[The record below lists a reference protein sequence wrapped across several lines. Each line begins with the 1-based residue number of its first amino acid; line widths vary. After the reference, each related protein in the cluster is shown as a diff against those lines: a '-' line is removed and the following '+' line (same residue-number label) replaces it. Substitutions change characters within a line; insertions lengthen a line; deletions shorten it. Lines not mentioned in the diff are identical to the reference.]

1 MFVSICNFKNAVQ
14 VVAFAVFLCVCG
26 GGSFLV
32 SALVAQTVISSTG
45 VISLSVGETGV
56 ESGVINSLPGRRED
70 GFVDLFNGKNL
81 DGWKQ
86 RNGTATY
93 EVVDGTILGRT
104 AQGSPNSF
112 LCSEKEY
119 GDFELVFEVKVD
131 KGLNSGVQ
139 IRSLSK
145 PAYKEG
151 RVHGPQVEIEWDP
164 GESGYIYSEGT
175 KRGWVSPTRTQ
186 KNAFKNKG
194 WNKYRVLADGPRIQT
209 WINGTYVEDLEMP
222 AIESVKG
229 FLGLQVHGV
238 KKNAGPFQVQWRNIR
253 IREISG
259 DERRETKAFKGTPK
273 VDGKVDDLWMGV
285 PRVLTSRSID
295 EVDELSGDQKASTAW
310 VRCLWDEGHL
320 YCLAEVTDDTISS
333 KAGDEWDRDGVEFF
347 VDRNF
352 ARTSTYDDD
361 DAQYRTEPSGN
372 ESTGSENDLS
382 TYKSA
387 VTKTKNG
394 YIVEVCIDLKGE
406 VGKKIGFDV
415 QVNNDPGGGRRMS
428 AMKWNDAS
436 NDTYFDMSNA
446 GTLEMVE
453 GN

>member
-1 MFVSICNFKNAVQ
+1 MSVSIGNYKNAGQ
-14 VVAFAVFLCVCG
+14 IAAFAVWGGMFLG
-26 GGSFLV
+26 GMFL
-32 SALVAQTVISSTG
+32 SSTLVAQTAIPSASVSLNSGNGDVVSSF
-45 VISLSVGETGV
+45 
-56 ESGVINSLPGRRED
+56 SGVLRED

-81 DGWKQ
+81 DGWEQK
-86 RNGTATY
+86 NGTATY
-93 EVVDGTILGRT
+93 EVVDDTILGRT
-104 AQGSPNSF
+104 VKGSPNSF

-139 IRSLSK
+139 IRSVSK
-145 PAYKEG
+145 PDYKEG

-186 KNAFKNKG
+186 KNVFKNEG
-194 WNKYRVLADGPRIQT
+194 WNEYRVLADGPRIQT
-209 WINGTYVEDLEMP
+209 WINGTCIEDIEMP
-222 AIESVKG
+222 AIESRKG

-238 KKNAGPFQVQWRNIR
+238 KKNASPFKVQWKNIR

-259 DERRETKAFKGTPK
+259 DERREMKAFKGTPK

-295 EVDELSGDQKASTAW
+295 EVDELSTEQKASTAW
-310 VRCLWDEGHL
+310 VRCLWDEEHL
-320 YCLAEVTDDTISS
+320 YCLAEVTDDAISS
-333 KAGDEWDRDGVEFF
+333 LAGDEWDRDGVEFF
-347 VDRNF
+347 LDRNF

-361 DAQYRTEPSGN
+361 DAQYRTEPDGN
-372 ESTGSENDLS
+372 ESSGSENDLS
-382 TYKSA
+382 TYKSV
-387 VTKTKNG
+387 VTKTENG
-394 YIVEVCIDLKGE
+394 YIVEVCIDLKGK

-415 QVNNDPGGGRRMS
+415 QVNNDPGDGRRMS

>member
-1 MFVSICNFKNAVQ
+1 MSVSIGNYKNAGQ
-14 VVAFAVFLCVCG
+14 IAAFAVWGGMFLG
-26 GGSFLV
+26 GMFL
-32 SALVAQTVISSTG
+32 SSTLVAQTAIPSASVSLNSGNGDVVSSF
-45 VISLSVGETGV
+45 
-56 ESGVINSLPGRRED
+56 SGVLRED

-81 DGWKQ
+81 DGWEQK
-86 RNGTATY
+86 NGTATY
-93 EVVDGTILGRT
+93 EVVDDTILGRT
-104 AQGSPNSF
+104 VKGSPNSF

-139 IRSLSK
+139 IRSVSK
-145 PAYKEG
+145 PDYKEG

-186 KNAFKNKG
+186 KNVFKNEG
-194 WNKYRVLADGPRIQT
+194 WNEYRVLADGPRIQT
-209 WINGTYVEDLEMP
+209 WINGTCIEDIEMP
-222 AIESVKG
+222 AIESRKG

-238 KKNAGPFQVQWRNIR
+238 KKNAGPFKVQWKNIR

-259 DERRETKAFKGTPK
+259 DEQREMKAFKGTPK

-295 EVDELSGDQKASTAW
+295 EVDELSTEQRASTAW
-310 VRCLWDEGHL
+310 VRCLWDEEHL
-320 YCLAEVTDDTISS
+320 YCLAEVTDDAISS
-333 KAGDEWDRDGVEFF
+333 LAGDEWDRDGVEFF
-347 VDRNF
+347 LDRNF

-361 DAQYRTEPSGN
+361 DAQYRTEPDGN
-372 ESTGSENDLS
+372 ESSGSENDLS
-382 TYKSA
+382 TYKSV
-387 VTKTKNG
+387 VTKTEKG
-394 YIVEVCIDLKGE
+394 YMVEVCIDLKGK

-415 QVNNDPGGGRRMS
+415 QVNNDPGDGRRMS

>member
-1 MFVSICNFKNAVQ
+1 MSVSIGNYKNAGQ
-14 VVAFAVFLCVCG
+14 IAAFAVWGGMFLG
-26 GGSFLV
+26 GMFL
-32 SALVAQTVISSTG
+32 SSTLVAQTAIPSASVSLNSGNGDVVSSF
-45 VISLSVGETGV
+45 
-56 ESGVINSLPGRRED
+56 SGVLRED

-81 DGWKQ
+81 DGWEQK
-86 RNGTATY
+86 NGTATY
-93 EVVDGTILGRT
+93 EVVDDTILGRT
-104 AQGSPNSF
+104 VKGSPNSF

-139 IRSLSK
+139 IRSVSK
-145 PAYKEG
+145 PDYKEG

-186 KNAFKNKG
+186 KNVFKNEG
-194 WNKYRVLADGPRIQT
+194 WNEYRVLADGPRIQT
-209 WINGTYVEDLEMP
+209 WINGTCIEDIEMP
-222 AIESVKG
+222 AIESRKG

-238 KKNAGPFQVQWRNIR
+238 KKNAGPFKVQWKNIR

-259 DERRETKAFKGTPK
+259 DEQREMKAFKGTPK

-295 EVDELSGDQKASTAW
+295 EVDELSTEQRASTAW
-310 VRCLWDEGHL
+310 VRCLWDEEHL
-320 YCLAEVTDDTISS
+320 YCLAEVTDDAISS
-333 KAGDEWDRDGVEFF
+333 LAGDEWDRDGVEFF
-347 VDRNF
+347 LDRNF

-361 DAQYRTEPSGN
+361 DAQYRTEPDGN

-382 TYKSA
+382 TYKSV
-387 VTKTKNG
+387 VTKTEKG
-394 YIVEVCIDLKGE
+394 YMVEVCIDLKGK

-415 QVNNDPGGGRRMS
+415 QVNNDPGDGRRMS

>member
-1 MFVSICNFKNAVQ
+1 MSVSIGNYKNAGQ
-14 VVAFAVFLCVCG
+14 IAAFAVLGGMFLG
-26 GGSFLV
+26 GMFLS
-32 SALVAQTVISSTG
+32 SALVAQTAIPSASVSLISGNGDVVSSFPR
-45 VISLSVGETGV
+45 IL
-56 ESGVINSLPGRRED
+56 RED

-81 DGWKQ
+81 DGWEQK
-86 RNGTATY
+86 NGTATY
-93 EVVDGTILGRT
+93 EVVDDTILGRT
-104 AQGSPNSF
+104 VKGSPNSF

-139 IRSLSK
+139 IRSVSK
-145 PAYKEG
+145 PDYKEG

-186 KNAFKNKG
+186 KNVFKNEG
-194 WNKYRVLADGPRIQT
+194 WNEYRVLADGPRIQT
-209 WINGTYVEDLEMP
+209 WINGTCIEDIEMP
-222 AIESVKG
+222 AIESRKG

-238 KKNAGPFQVQWRNIR
+238 KKNASPFKVQWKNIR

-259 DERRETKAFKGTPK
+259 DERREMKAFKGTPK

-295 EVDELSGDQKASTAW
+295 EVDELSTEQKASTAW
-310 VRCLWDEGHL
+310 VRCLWDEEHL
-320 YCLAEVTDDTISS
+320 YCLAEVTDDAISS
-333 KAGDEWDRDGVEFF
+333 LAGDEWDRDGVEFF
-347 VDRNF
+347 LDRNF

-361 DAQYRTEPSGN
+361 DAQYRTEPDGN
-372 ESTGSENDLS
+372 ESSGSENDLS
-382 TYKSA
+382 TYKSV
-387 VTKTKNG
+387 VTKTENG
-394 YIVEVCIDLKGE
+394 YIVEVCIDLKGK

-415 QVNNDPGGGRRMS
+415 QVNNDPGDGRRMS

>member
-1 MFVSICNFKNAVQ
+1 MSVSIGNYKNAGQ
-14 VVAFAVFLCVCG
+14 IAAFAVLGGMFLG
-26 GGSFLV
+26 GMFLS
-32 SALVAQTVISSTG
+32 SALVAQTAIPSASVSLISGNGDVVS
-45 VISLSVGETGV
+45 SF
-56 ESGVINSLPGRRED
+56 SGVLRED

-81 DGWKQ
+81 DGWEQK
-86 RNGTATY
+86 NGTATY
-93 EVVDGTILGRT
+93 EVVDDTILGRT
-104 AQGSPNSF
+104 VKGSPNSF

-139 IRSLSK
+139 IRSVSK
-145 PAYKEG
+145 PDYKEG

-186 KNAFKNKG
+186 KNVFKNEG
-194 WNKYRVLADGPRIQT
+194 WNEYRVLADGPRIQT
-209 WINGTYVEDLEMP
+209 WINGTCIEDIEMP
-222 AIESVKG
+222 AIESRKG

-238 KKNAGPFQVQWRNIR
+238 KKNASPFKVQWKNIR

-259 DERRETKAFKGTPK
+259 DERREMKAFKGTPK

-295 EVDELSGDQKASTAW
+295 EVDELSTEQKASTAW
-310 VRCLWDEGHL
+310 VRCLWDEEHL
-320 YCLAEVTDDTISS
+320 YCLAEVTDDAISS
-333 KAGDEWDRDGVEFF
+333 LAGDEWDRDGVEFF
-347 VDRNF
+347 LDRNS

-361 DAQYRTEPSGN
+361 DAQYRTEPDGN
-372 ESTGSENDLS
+372 ESSGSENDLS
-382 TYKSA
+382 TYKSV
-387 VTKTKNG
+387 VTKTENG
-394 YIVEVCIDLKGE
+394 YIVEVCIDLKGK

-415 QVNNDPGGGRRMS
+415 QVNNDPGDGRRMS

>member
-1 MFVSICNFKNAVQ
+1 MSVSIGNYKNAGQ
-14 VVAFAVFLCVCG
+14 IAAFAVLGGMFLG
-26 GGSFLV
+26 GMFLS
-32 SALVAQTVISSTG
+32 SALVAQTAIPSASVSLISGNGDVVSSFPR
-45 VISLSVGETGV
+45 IL
-56 ESGVINSLPGRRED
+56 RED

-81 DGWKQ
+81 DGWEQK
-86 RNGTATY
+86 NGTATY
-93 EVVDGTILGRT
+93 EVVDDTILGRT
-104 AQGSPNSF
+104 VKGSPNSF

-139 IRSLSK
+139 IRSVSK
-145 PAYKEG
+145 PDYKEG

-175 KRGWVSPTRTQ
+175 KRGLVSPTRTQ
-186 KNAFKNKG
+186 KNVFKNEG
-194 WNKYRVLADGPRIQT
+194 WNEYRVLADGPRIQT
-209 WINGTYVEDLEMP
+209 WINGTCIEDIEMP
-222 AIESVKG
+222 AIESRKG

-238 KKNAGPFQVQWRNIR
+238 KKNASPFKVQWKNIR

-259 DERRETKAFKGTPK
+259 DERREMKAFKGTPK

-295 EVDELSGDQKASTAW
+295 EVDELSTEQKASTAW
-310 VRCLWDEGHL
+310 VRCLWDEEHL
-320 YCLAEVTDDTISS
+320 YCLAEVTDDAISS
-333 KAGDEWDRDGVEFF
+333 LAGDEWDRDGVEFF
-347 VDRNF
+347 LDRNS

-361 DAQYRTEPSGN
+361 DAQYRTEPDGN
-372 ESTGSENDLS
+372 ESSGSENDLS
-382 TYKSA
+382 TYKSV
-387 VTKTKNG
+387 VTKTENG
-394 YIVEVCIDLKGE
+394 YIVEVCIDLKGK

-415 QVNNDPGGGRRMS
+415 QVNNDPGDGRRMS

>member
-1 MFVSICNFKNAVQ
+1 MSVSIGNYKNAGQ
-14 VVAFAVFLCVCG
+14 IAAFAVLGGMFLG
-26 GGSFLV
+26 GMFLS
-32 SALVAQTVISSTG
+32 SALVAQTAIPSASVSLISGNGDVVSSFPR
-45 VISLSVGETGV
+45 IL
-56 ESGVINSLPGRRED
+56 RED

-81 DGWKQ
+81 DGWEQK
-86 RNGTATY
+86 NGTATY
-93 EVVDGTILGRT
+93 EVVDDTILGRT
-104 AQGSPNSF
+104 VKGSPNSF

-139 IRSLSK
+139 IRSVSK
-145 PAYKEG
+145 PDYKEG

-186 KNAFKNKG
+186 KNVFKNEG
-194 WNKYRVLADGPRIQT
+194 WNEYRVLADGPRIQT
-209 WINGTYVEDLEMP
+209 WINGTCIEDIEMP
-222 AIESVKG
+222 AIESRKG

-238 KKNAGPFQVQWRNIR
+238 KKNASPFKVQWKNIR

-259 DERRETKAFKGTPK
+259 DERREMKAFKGTPK

-295 EVDELSGDQKASTAW
+295 EVDELSTEQKASTAW
-310 VRCLWDEGHL
+310 VRCLWDEEHL
-320 YCLAEVTDDTISS
+320 YCLAEVTDDAISS
-333 KAGDEWDRDGVEFF
+333 LAGDEWDRDGVEFF
-347 VDRNF
+347 LDRNS

-361 DAQYRTEPSGN
+361 DAQYRTEPDGN
-372 ESTGSENDLS
+372 ESSGSENDLS
-382 TYKSA
+382 TYKSV
-387 VTKTKNG
+387 VTKTENG
-394 YIVEVCIDLKGE
+394 YIVEVCIDLKGK

-415 QVNNDPGGGRRMS
+415 QVNNDPGDGRRMS

>member
-1 MFVSICNFKNAVQ
+1 MSVSIGNYKNAGQ
-14 VVAFAVFLCVCG
+14 IAAFAVLGGMFLG
-26 GGSFLV
+26 GMFLS
-32 SALVAQTVISSTG
+32 SALVAQTAIPSASVSLISGNGDVASSFSR
-45 VISLSVGETGV
+45 IL
-56 ESGVINSLPGRRED
+56 RED

-81 DGWKQ
+81 DGWEQK
-86 RNGTATY
+86 NGTATY
-93 EVVDGTILGRT
+93 EVVDDTILGRT
-104 AQGSPNSF
+104 VKGSPNSF

-139 IRSLSK
+139 IRSVSK
-145 PAYKEG
+145 PDYKEG

-164 GESGYIYSEGT
+164 GESGYLYSEGT

-186 KNAFKNKG
+186 KNVFKNEG
-194 WNKYRVLADGPRIQT
+194 WNEYRVLADGPRIQT
-209 WINGTYVEDLEMP
+209 WINGTCIEDIEMP
-222 AIESVKG
+222 AIESRKG

-238 KKNAGPFQVQWRNIR
+238 KKNASPFKVQWKNIR

-259 DERRETKAFKGTPK
+259 DERREMKAFKGTPK

-295 EVDELSGDQKASTAW
+295 EVDELSTEQKASTAW
-310 VRCLWDEGHL
+310 VRCLWDEEHL
-320 YCLAEVTDDTISS
+320 YCLAEVTDDAISS
-333 KAGDEWDRDGVEFF
+333 LAGDEWDRDGVEFF
-347 VDRNF
+347 LDRNS

-361 DAQYRTEPSGN
+361 DAQYRTEPDGN
-372 ESTGSENDLS
+372 ESSGSENDLS
-382 TYKSA
+382 TYKSV
-387 VTKTKNG
+387 VTKTENG
-394 YIVEVCIDLKGE
+394 YIVEVCIDLKGK

-415 QVNNDPGGGRRMS
+415 QVNNDPGDGRRMS

>member
-1 MFVSICNFKNAVQ
+1 MSVSIGNYKNAGQ
-14 VVAFAVFLCVCG
+14 IAAFAVLGGMFLG
-26 GGSFLV
+26 GMFLS
-32 SALVAQTVISSTG
+32 SALVAQTAIPSASVSLISGNGDVVSSFSR
-45 VISLSVGETGV
+45 IL
-56 ESGVINSLPGRRED
+56 RED

-81 DGWKQ
+81 DGWEQK
-86 RNGTATY
+86 NGTATY
-93 EVVDGTILGRT
+93 EVVDDTILGRT
-104 AQGSPNSF
+104 VKGSPNSF

-139 IRSLSK
+139 IRSVSK
-145 PAYKEG
+145 PDYKEG

-164 GESGYIYSEGT
+164 GESGYLYSEGT

-186 KNAFKNKG
+186 KNVFKNEG
-194 WNKYRVLADGPRIQT
+194 WNEYRVLADGPRIQT
-209 WINGTYVEDLEMP
+209 WINGTSIEDIEMP
-222 AIESVKG
+222 AIESRKG

-238 KKNAGPFQVQWRNIR
+238 KKNAGPFKVQWKNIR

-259 DERRETKAFKGTPK
+259 DERREMKAFKGTPK

-295 EVDELSGDQKASTAW
+295 EVDELSTEQKASTAW
-310 VRCLWDEGHL
+310 VRCLWDEEHL
-320 YCLAEVTDDTISS
+320 YCLAEVTDDAISS
-333 KAGDEWDRDGVEFF
+333 LAGDEWDRDGVEFF
-347 VDRNF
+347 LDRNF

-361 DAQYRTEPSGN
+361 DAQYRTEPDGN
-372 ESTGSENDLS
+372 ESSGSENDLS
-382 TYKSA
+382 TYKSV
-387 VTKTKNG
+387 VTKTENG
-394 YIVEVCIDLKGE
+394 YIVEVCIDLKGK

-415 QVNNDPGGGRRMS
+415 QVNNDPGDGRRMS

>member
-1 MFVSICNFKNAVQ
+1 MSVSIGNFKNSAQ
-14 VVAFAVFLCVCG
+14 LAAFAIFWGMFAGSQFL
-26 GGSFLV
+26 S
-32 SALVAQTVISSTG
+32 SALIAQTAIPA
-45 VISLSVGETGV
+45 SLNALLSGSG
-56 ESGVINSLPGRRED
+56 SGVTGSLAGTPED

-81 DGWKQ
+81 DGWEQK
-86 RNGTATY
+86 NGIATY

-104 AQGSPNSF
+104 AKGSPNSF
-112 LCSEKEY
+112 LCTEKEY
-119 GDFELVFEVKVD
+119 GDFELFFEVKVD

-145 PAYKEG
+145 PDYKEG

-186 KNAFKNKG
+186 KNVFKNEE
-194 WNKYRVLADGPRIQT
+194 WNQYRVLADGPRIQT
-209 WINGTYVEDLEMP
+209 WINGTCVEDIEMP
-222 AIESVKG
+222 AIESTKG

-238 KKNAGPFQVQWRNIR
+238 KKNAGPFKVQWKNIR

-259 DERRETKAFKGTPK
+259 NERREMKAFMGTPK
-273 VDGKVDDLWMGV
+273 VDGKIDDLWEGV

-295 EVDELSGDQKASTAW
+295 EVDELSADQKASTAW

-320 YCLAEVTDDTISS
+320 YCLAEVTDDAISS
-333 KAGDEWDRDGVEFF
+333 EAGDEWDRDGVEFF

-361 DAQYRTEPSGN
+361 DAQYRTEPDGN

-387 VTKTKNG
+387 VTKTDKG
-394 YIVEVCIDLKGE
+394 YIVEVCIDLKGK

-415 QVNNDPGGGRRMS
+415 QVNNDPGDGRRMS
-428 AMKWNDAS
+428 AMKWNDSS

>member
-1 MFVSICNFKNAVQ
+1 MSVSIGNFKN
-14 VVAFAVFLCVCG
+14 VVRIAAFAVFFGVLG
-26 GGSFLV
+26 GVLLLS
-32 SALVAQTVISSTG
+32 STLVAQTAISCTPVTLLAGSG
-45 VISLSVGETGV
+45 
-56 ESGVINSLPGRRED
+56 SGVTNSLAGKQED
-70 GFVDLFNGKNL
+70 GFVELFNGKDL
-81 DGWKQ
+81 DGWEQK
-86 RNGTATY
+86 NGTATY
-93 EVVDGTILGRT
+93 EVVDGTILGQT
-104 AQGSPNSF
+104 VKGSPNSF

-119 GDFELVFEVKVD
+119 GNFELVFEVKVD

-139 IRSLSK
+139 IRSVSK
-145 PAYKEG
+145 PDYKEG

-186 KNAFKNKG
+186 KNVFKNEG
-194 WNKYRVLADGPRIQT
+194 WNEYRVLADGPRIQT
-209 WINGTYVEDLEMP
+209 WINGTCVEDIEMP
-222 AIESVKG
+222 AIESAKG

-238 KKNAGPFQVQWRNIR
+238 KKNAGPFKVQWKNIR

-259 DERRETKAFKGTPK
+259 DERRQVKAFKGTPK
-273 VDGKVDDLWMGV
+273 VDGKVDDLWVGV

-295 EVDELSGDQKASTAW
+295 EVDELSDDQKASTAW

-320 YCLAEVTDDTISS
+320 YCLAEVTDDAIGSE
-333 KAGDEWDRDGVEFF
+333 AGDEWDRDGVEFF
-347 VDRNF
+347 IDRNF

-361 DAQYRTEPSGN
+361 DAQYRTEPDGN
-372 ESTGSENDLS
+372 ESAGSENDLS
-382 TYKSA
+382 TYQSA

-394 YIVEVCIDLKGE
+394 YIVEVCIDLKGK

-415 QVNNDPGGGRRMS
+415 QVNNDPGDGRRMS

-436 NDTYFDMSNA
+436 NDTYFDISNA

>member
-1 MFVSICNFKNAVQ
+1 MSVSIGNYKNAGQ
-14 VVAFAVFLCVCG
+14 IAAFAVLGGMFLG
-26 GGSFLV
+26 GMFLS
-32 SALVAQTVISSTG
+32 SALVAQTAIPSASVSLISGNGDVASSFSR
-45 VISLSVGETGV
+45 IL
-56 ESGVINSLPGRRED
+56 RED

-81 DGWKQ
+81 DGWEQK
-86 RNGTATY
+86 NGTATY
-93 EVVDGTILGRT
+93 EVVDDTILGRT
-104 AQGSPNSF
+104 VKGSPNSF

-139 IRSLSK
+139 IRSVSK
-145 PAYKEG
+145 PDYKEG

-186 KNAFKNKG
+186 KNVLKNEG
-194 WNKYRVLADGPRIQT
+194 WNEYRVLADGPRIQT
-209 WINGTYVEDLEMP
+209 WINGTCIEDIEMP
-222 AIESVKG
+222 AIESRKG

-238 KKNAGPFQVQWRNIR
+238 KKNASPFKVQWKNIR

-259 DERRETKAFKGTPK
+259 DERREMKAFKGTPK

-295 EVDELSGDQKASTAW
+295 EVDELSTEQKASTAW
-310 VRCLWDEGHL
+310 VRCLWDEEHL
-320 YCLAEVTDDTISS
+320 YCLAEVTDDAISS
-333 KAGDEWDRDGVEFF
+333 LAGDEWDRDGVEFF
-347 VDRNF
+347 LDRNS

-361 DAQYRTEPSGN
+361 DAQYRTEPDGN
-372 ESTGSENDLS
+372 ESSGSENDLS
-382 TYKSA
+382 TYKSV
-387 VTKTKNG
+387 VTKTENG
-394 YIVEVCIDLKGE
+394 YIVEVCIDLKGK

-415 QVNNDPGGGRRMS
+415 QVNNDPGDGRRMS

>member
-1 MFVSICNFKNAVQ
+1 MSVSIGNYKNAGQ
-14 VVAFAVFLCVCG
+14 IAAFAVLGGMFLG
-26 GGSFLV
+26 GMFLS
-32 SALVAQTVISSTG
+32 SALVAQTAIPSASVSLISGNGDVVSSFSR
-45 VISLSVGETGV
+45 IL
-56 ESGVINSLPGRRED
+56 RED

-81 DGWKQ
+81 DGWEQK
-86 RNGTATY
+86 NGTATY
-93 EVVDGTILGRT
+93 EVVDDTILGRT
-104 AQGSPNSF
+104 VKGSPNSF

-139 IRSLSK
+139 IRSVSK
-145 PAYKEG
+145 PDYKEG

-186 KNAFKNKG
+186 KNVFKNEG
-194 WNKYRVLADGPRIQT
+194 WNEFRVLADGPRIQT
-209 WINGTYVEDLEMP
+209 WINGTSIEDIEMP
-222 AIESVKG
+222 AIESRKG

-238 KKNAGPFQVQWRNIR
+238 KKNAGPFKVQWKNIR

-259 DERRETKAFKGTPK
+259 DERREVKAFKGTPK

-295 EVDELSGDQKASTAW
+295 EVDELSTEQKASTAW
-310 VRCLWDEGHL
+310 VRCLWDEEHL
-320 YCLAEVTDDTISS
+320 YCLAEVTDDAISS
-333 KAGDEWDRDGVEFF
+333 LAGDEWDRDGVEFF
-347 VDRNF
+347 LDRNF

-361 DAQYRTEPSGN
+361 DAQYRTEPDGN
-372 ESTGSENDLS
+372 ESSGSENDLS
-382 TYKSA
+382 TYKSV
-387 VTKTKNG
+387 VTKTENG
-394 YIVEVCIDLKGE
+394 YIVEVCIDLKGK

-415 QVNNDPGGGRRMS
+415 QVNNDPGDGRRMS

>member
-1 MFVSICNFKNAVQ
+1 MSVSIGNYKNAGQ
-14 VVAFAVFLCVCG
+14 IAAFAVLGGMFLG
-26 GGSFLV
+26 GMFLS
-32 SALVAQTVISSTG
+32 SALVAQTAIPSASVSLISGNGDVASSFSR
-45 VISLSVGETGV
+45 IL
-56 ESGVINSLPGRRED
+56 RED

-81 DGWKQ
+81 DGWEQK
-86 RNGTATY
+86 NGTATY
-93 EVVDGTILGRT
+93 EVVDDTILGRT
-104 AQGSPNSF
+104 VKGSPNSF

-139 IRSLSK
+139 IRSVSK
-145 PAYKEG
+145 PDYKEG

-164 GESGYIYSEGT
+164 GESGYLYSEGT

-186 KNAFKNKG
+186 KNVFKNEG
-194 WNKYRVLADGPRIQT
+194 WNEYRVLADGPRIQT
-209 WINGTYVEDLEMP
+209 WINGTSIEDIEMP
-222 AIESVKG
+222 AIESRKG

-238 KKNAGPFQVQWRNIR
+238 KKNASPFKVQWKNIR

-259 DERRETKAFKGTPK
+259 DERREMKAFKGTPK

-295 EVDELSGDQKASTAW
+295 EVDELSTEQKASTAW
-310 VRCLWDEGHL
+310 VRCLWDEEHL
-320 YCLAEVTDDTISS
+320 YCLAEVTDDAISS
-333 KAGDEWDRDGVEFF
+333 LAGDEWDRDGVEFF
-347 VDRNF
+347 LDRNF

-361 DAQYRTEPSGN
+361 DAQYRTEPDGN
-372 ESTGSENDLS
+372 ESSGSENDLS
-382 TYKSA
+382 TYKSV
-387 VTKTKNG
+387 VTKTENG
-394 YIVEVCIDLKGE
+394 YIVEVCIDLKGK

-415 QVNNDPGGGRRMS
+415 QVNNDPGDGRRMS

>member
-1 MFVSICNFKNAVQ
+1 MSVSIGNYKNAGQ
-14 VVAFAVFLCVCG
+14 IAAFAVLGGMFLG
-26 GGSFLV
+26 GMFLS
-32 SALVAQTVISSTG
+32 SALVAQTAIPSASVSLISGNGDVVSSFPR
-45 VISLSVGETGV
+45 IL
-56 ESGVINSLPGRRED
+56 RED

-81 DGWKQ
+81 DGWEQK
-86 RNGTATY
+86 NGTATY
-93 EVVDGTILGRT
+93 EVVDDTILGRT
-104 AQGSPNSF
+104 VKGSPNSF

-139 IRSLSK
+139 IRSVSK
-145 PAYKEG
+145 PDYKEG

-164 GESGYIYSEGT
+164 GESGYLYSEGT

-186 KNAFKNKG
+186 KNVFKNEG
-194 WNKYRVLADGPRIQT
+194 WNEYRVLADGPRIQT
-209 WINGTYVEDLEMP
+209 WINGTCIEDIEMP
-222 AIESVKG
+222 AIESRKG

-238 KKNAGPFQVQWRNIR
+238 KKNASPFKVQWKNIR

-259 DERRETKAFKGTPK
+259 DERREMKAFKGTPK

-295 EVDELSGDQKASTAW
+295 EVDELSTEQKASTAW
-310 VRCLWDEGHL
+310 VRCLWDEEHL
-320 YCLAEVTDDTISS
+320 YCLAEVTDDAISS
-333 KAGDEWDRDGVEFF
+333 LAGDEWDRDGVEFF
-347 VDRNF
+347 LDRNS

-361 DAQYRTEPSGN
+361 DAQYRTEPDGN
-372 ESTGSENDLS
+372 ESSGSENDLS
-382 TYKSA
+382 TYKSV
-387 VTKTKNG
+387 VTKTENG
-394 YIVEVCIDLKGE
+394 YIVEVCIDLKGK

-415 QVNNDPGGGRRMS
+415 QVNNDPGDGRRMS

>member
-1 MFVSICNFKNAVQ
+1 MSVSIGNYKNAGQ
-14 VVAFAVFLCVCG
+14 IAAFAVWGGMFLG
-26 GGSFLV
+26 GMFL
-32 SALVAQTVISSTG
+32 SSTLVAQTAIPSASVSLISGNGDVVSSFPR
-45 VISLSVGETGV
+45 IL
-56 ESGVINSLPGRRED
+56 RED

-81 DGWKQ
+81 DGWEQK
-86 RNGTATY
+86 NGTATY
-93 EVVDGTILGRT
+93 EVVDDTILGRT
-104 AQGSPNSF
+104 VKGSPNSF

-139 IRSLSK
+139 IRSVSK
-145 PAYKEG
+145 PDYKEG

-186 KNAFKNKG
+186 KNVFKNEG
-194 WNKYRVLADGPRIQT
+194 WNEYRVLADGPRIQT
-209 WINGTYVEDLEMP
+209 WINGTCIEDIEMP
-222 AIESVKG
+222 AIESRKG

-238 KKNAGPFQVQWRNIR
+238 KKNAGPFKVQWKNIR

-259 DERRETKAFKGTPK
+259 DEQREMKAFKGTPK

-295 EVDELSGDQKASTAW
+295 EVDELSTEQRASTAW
-310 VRCLWDEGHL
+310 VRCLWDEEHL
-320 YCLAEVTDDTISS
+320 YCLAEVTDDAISS
-333 KAGDEWDRDGVEFF
+333 LAGDEWDRDGVEFF
-347 VDRNF
+347 LDRNF

-361 DAQYRTEPSGN
+361 DAQYRTEPDGN

-382 TYKSA
+382 TYKSV
-387 VTKTKNG
+387 VTKTENG
-394 YIVEVCIDLKGE
+394 YIVEVCIDLKGK

-415 QVNNDPGGGRRMS
+415 QVNNDPGDGRRMS

>member
-1 MFVSICNFKNAVQ
+1 MSVSIGNYKNAGQ
-14 VVAFAVFLCVCG
+14 IAAFAVLGGMFLG
-26 GGSFLV
+26 GMFLS
-32 SALVAQTVISSTG
+32 SALVAQTAIPSASVSLISGNGDVVSSFPR
-45 VISLSVGETGV
+45 IL
-56 ESGVINSLPGRRED
+56 RED

-81 DGWKQ
+81 DGWEQK
-86 RNGTATY
+86 NGTATY
-93 EVVDGTILGRT
+93 EVVDDTILGRT
-104 AQGSPNSF
+104 VKGSPNSF

-139 IRSLSK
+139 IRSVSK
-145 PAYKEG
+145 PDYKEG

-164 GESGYIYSEGT
+164 GESGYLYSEGT

-186 KNAFKNKG
+186 KNVFKNEG
-194 WNKYRVLADGPRIQT
+194 WNEYRVLADGPRIQT
-209 WINGTYVEDLEMP
+209 WINGTSIEDIEMP
-222 AIESVKG
+222 AIESRKG

-238 KKNAGPFQVQWRNIR
+238 KKNAGPFKVQWKNIR

-259 DERRETKAFKGTPK
+259 DERREMKAFKGTPK

-295 EVDELSGDQKASTAW
+295 EVDELSTEQKASTAW
-310 VRCLWDEGHL
+310 VRCLWDEEHL
-320 YCLAEVTDDTISS
+320 YCLAEVTDDAISS
-333 KAGDEWDRDGVEFF
+333 LAGDEWDRDGVEFF
-347 VDRNF
+347 LDRNF

-361 DAQYRTEPSGN
+361 DAQYRTEPDGN
-372 ESTGSENDLS
+372 ESSGSENDLS
-382 TYKSA
+382 TYKSV
-387 VTKTKNG
+387 VTKTENG
-394 YIVEVCIDLKGE
+394 YIVEVCIDLKGK

-415 QVNNDPGGGRRMS
+415 QVNNDPGDGRRMS

>member
-1 MFVSICNFKNAVQ
+1 MSVSIGNYKNAGQ
-14 VVAFAVFLCVCG
+14 IAAFAVWGGMFLG
-26 GGSFLV
+26 GMFL
-32 SALVAQTVISSTG
+32 SSTLVAQTAIPSVSVSLISGNGDAVS
-45 VISLSVGETGV
+45 SF
-56 ESGVINSLPGRRED
+56 SGVLRED
-70 GFVDLFNGKNL
+70 GFIDLFNGKNL
-81 DGWKQ
+81 DGWEQK
-86 RNGTATY
+86 NGTATY

-104 AQGSPNSF
+104 VKGSPNSF

-139 IRSLSK
+139 IRSVSK
-145 PAYKEG
+145 PDYKEG

-186 KNAFKNKG
+186 KNVLKNEG
-194 WNKYRVLADGPRIQT
+194 WNEYRVLADGSRIQT
-209 WINGTYVEDLEMP
+209 WINGTCVEDIEMP
-222 AIESVKG
+222 AIESTKG

-238 KKNAGPFQVQWRNIR
+238 KKNAGPFKVQWKNIR

-259 DERRETKAFKGTPK
+259 DERREMKAFKGTPK

-295 EVDELSGDQKASTAW
+295 ELDELSAEQKASTAW
-310 VRCLWDEGHL
+310 VRCLWDEEHL
-320 YCLAEVTDDTISS
+320 YCLAEVKDNAISS
-333 KAGDEWDRDGVEFF
+333 EAGDEWDRDGVEFF
-347 VDRNF
+347 IDRNF
-352 ARTSTYDDD
+352 SRTSTYDDD
-361 DAQYRTEPSGN
+361 DAQYRTEPDGN
-372 ESTGSENDLS
+372 ESTGSGNDLS
-382 TYKSA
+382 TYKSV
-387 VTKTKNG
+387 VTKTENG
-394 YIVEVCIDLKGE
+394 YIVEVCIDLKGK

-415 QVNNDPGGGRRMS
+415 QVNNDPGDGRRMS

-436 NDTYFDMSNA
+436 NDTYFDLSNT
-446 GTLEMVE
+446 GTLEMGE

>member
-1 MFVSICNFKNAVQ
+1 MSVSIGNYKNAGQ
-14 VVAFAVFLCVCG
+14 IAAFAVLGGMFLG
-26 GGSFLV
+26 GMFLS
-32 SALVAQTVISSTG
+32 SALVAQTAIPSASVSLISGNGDVASSFSR
-45 VISLSVGETGV
+45 IL
-56 ESGVINSLPGRRED
+56 RED

-81 DGWKQ
+81 DGWEQK
-86 RNGTATY
+86 NGTATY
-93 EVVDGTILGRT
+93 EVVDDTILGRT
-104 AQGSPNSF
+104 VKGSPNSF

-139 IRSLSK
+139 IRSVSK
-145 PAYKEG
+145 PDYKEG

-164 GESGYIYSEGT
+164 GESGYLYSEGT

-186 KNAFKNKG
+186 KNVFKNEG
-194 WNKYRVLADGPRIQT
+194 WNEYRVLADGPRIQT
-209 WINGTYVEDLEMP
+209 WINGTSIEDIEMP
-222 AIESVKG
+222 AIESRKG

-238 KKNAGPFQVQWRNIR
+238 KKNAGPFKVQWKNIR

-259 DERRETKAFKGTPK
+259 DERREMKAFKGTPK

-295 EVDELSGDQKASTAW
+295 EVDELSTEQKASTAW
-310 VRCLWDEGHL
+310 VRCLWDEEHL
-320 YCLAEVTDDTISS
+320 YCLAEVTDDAISS
-333 KAGDEWDRDGVEFF
+333 LAGDEWDRDGVEFF
-347 VDRNF
+347 LDRNF

-361 DAQYRTEPSGN
+361 DAQYRTEPDGN
-372 ESTGSENDLS
+372 ESSGSENDLS
-382 TYKSA
+382 TYKSV
-387 VTKTKNG
+387 VTKTENG
-394 YIVEVCIDLKGE
+394 YIVEVCIDLKGK

-415 QVNNDPGGGRRMS
+415 QVNNDPGDGRRMS